1 MSEPD
6 EIWFTRCPVP
16 TATGI
21 AADRG
26 TLAAEFAPD
35 GIAVR
40 SLRDAADD
48 ERSDGLPRSHFT
60 HELTALFREGG
71 NVPALWARSRGEA
84 TRVIALTWIEE
95 RQSILVRADS
105 DLRTPEQLRGRRL
118 AVPRHDIAIDFWR
131 AMALHGHAGALG
143 LAGLTLDDA
152 RLVEVPG
159 VRQGQWEGELA
170 ALRDGRVDA
179 VYVKGAVAV
188 ETARRYGAEVA
199 IDLDAVP
206 DRRSR
211 VNNGTPRPITVHQR
225 LLDERPELV
234 TRFLAVLLDAAEW
247 AAAHPGD
254 LARILGAETGAG
266 PDGVADAY
274 RAGTAGSLGLDLS
287 EERLTL
293 LAEQERFLY
302 AHGFLPEPVDVA
314 GWADH
319 EPLRR
324 ARELRAARAATAAET
339 TAVETTATAPTPG
352 TSHAPAAP
360 QPSGTRSPAAG
371 SHAVAPA
378 AGTASAT
385 P

>member
-1 MSEPD
+1 MSVPD

-26 TLAAEFAPD
+26 TLTAEFAPD

-40 SLRDAADD
+40 SLRDAAG
-48 ERSDGLPRSHFT
+48 RGAAGGLPRSHFT

-71 NVPALWARSRGEA
+71 NVPALWARSRGEQ

-95 RQSILVRADS
+95 RQTILVRQGS
-105 DLRTPEQLRGRRL
+105 DLRTPQQLRGRRL
-118 AVPRHDIAIDFWR
+118 AVPHHDIPIDFWR

-152 RLVEVPG
+152 HLVDVPG
-159 VRQGQWEGELA
+159 APQGQWEGELA
-170 ALRDGRVDA
+170 ALRDGVVDA

-206 DRRSR
+206 DRRAR
-211 VNNGTPRPITVHQR
+211 INNGTPRPITVHQR
-225 LLDERPELV
+225 LLDDRPDLV
-234 TRFLAVLLDAAEW
+234 TRFLAVLLDAADW

-254 LARILGAETGAG
+254 VPRILGAETGAG
-266 PDGVADAY
+266 PEGVAGAY
-274 RAGTAGSLGLDLS
+274 RDGTASSLQLDLS
-287 EERLTL
+287 QERLDL
-293 LAEQERFLY
+293 LAAQERFLS
-302 AHGFLPEPVDVA
+302 AHRFLPDPVDVA
-314 GWADH
+314 AWADP

-324 ARELRAARAATAAET
+324 AHELRAARAAAADATVPAPYAPT
-339 TAVETTATAPTPG
+339 TA
-352 TSHAPAAP
+352 
-360 QPSGTRSPAAG
+360 
-371 SHAVAPA
+371 
-378 AGTASAT
+378 
-385 P
+385 